1 MAFNELLVDVLSKDL
16 NFLKNTIQDMT
27 DAELAQRP
35 VPNANNPLWQ
45 IGHLIVAETMMVN
58 ASAGKTINELPAGFA
73 ERYSKQAA
81 AENDPAKLGRHP
93 LPGRHGQTRSGKDAL
108 DVPHGRPP
116 DLPLPL
122 PRRHACRANPGSKKE
137 AWKACA
143 VLIAGALPYLNGLDQ
158 PRRREGREK
167 IQISCFEFIR
177 AFRAP
182 AVSTSNHSRFIYSVF

>member
-81 AENDPAKLGRHP
+81 AENDPAKLG
-93 LPGRHGQTRSGKDAL
+93 TKA
-108 DVPHGRPP
+108 
-116 DLPLPL
+116 DL
-122 PRRHACRANPGSKKE
+122 
-137 AWKACA
+137 
-143 VLIAGALPYLNGLDQ
+143 IDQ
-158 PRRREGREK
+158 LMKMREK
-167 IQISCFEFIR
+167 TCAWVATLSPDDMAKPAPERMRSMCPTVGHLIYLFPSHVAMHVGQIQVLR
-177 AFRAP
+177 RKL
-182 AVSTSNHSRFIYSVF
+182 